1 MSADEIDEYLSDVP
15 EPGRSTLAALR
26 ATILALEPD
35 VEQGLSYGH
44 PSFKLG
50 GKTIAGF
57 AAHKAHLGY
66 MPHSGTVVSTLG
78 SALDGFDTTKGSVKF
93 ALDEPLPERVVAALI
108 AARKR
113 ELGLAP

>member
-1 MSADEIDEYLSDVP
+1 MSAAEIDEYLSRVP

-44 PSFKLG
+44 PAFKLG

-66 MPHSGTVVSTLG
+66 MPHSGTVVSALG
-78 SALDGFDTTKGSVKF
+78 SLLDGFETTKGSVKF
-93 ALDEPLPERVVAALI
+93 PLDKPLPDDVVAALLT
-108 AARKR
+108 ARKR
-113 ELGLAP
+113 ELGLAT

>member
-1 MSADEIDEYLSDVP
+1 MSAREIDEYLSSIP

-26 ATILALEPD
+26 TTILAHEPD
-35 VEQGLSYGH
+35 VEEGLSYGH
-44 PSFKLG
+44 PAFKLG

-66 MPHSGTVVSTLG
+66 MPHSGNVVSALG

-93 ALDEPLPERVVAALI
+93 PLDVPLPERIVAALI
-108 AARKR
+108 AARKS

>member
-1 MSADEIDEYLSDVP
+1 MSAAEIDEYLSGVP

-26 ATILALEPD
+26 TTILALEPD
-35 VEQGLSYGH
+35 VEQGLSYGL
-44 PSFKLG
+44 PAFKLT

-93 ALDEPLPERVVAALI
+93 PLDTPLPESVVAALI